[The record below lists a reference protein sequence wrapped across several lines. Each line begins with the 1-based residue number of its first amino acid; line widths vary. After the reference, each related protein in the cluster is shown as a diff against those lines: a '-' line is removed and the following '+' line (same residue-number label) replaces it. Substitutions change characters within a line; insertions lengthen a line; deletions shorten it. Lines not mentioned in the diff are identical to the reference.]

1 MSAPMTR
8 GVIYIHSATAALCP
22 HLEWAIGSVL
32 GKPVKMEWTEQ
43 HAAPGFRRA
52 EIEWV
57 GSQGTGALLTSAIH
71 GWQHL
76 RFEITEDPSPGVD
89 GSRWSVTPDL
99 GIFHATIDT
108 AGNVMISEERI
119 RWAYEKGDG
128 NPSIFY
134 QEMSIAL
141 GEAWDEELE
150 PFRHAG
156 ENSSVRWLNQ
166 VV

>member
-1 MSAPMTR
+1 MSASMTR
-8 GVIYIHSATAALCP
+8 GVVFIHSAPAALCP

-32 GKPVKMEWTEQ
+32 EQPVRLDWTEQ
-43 HAAPGFRRA
+43 EAAPGLRRA
-52 EIEWV
+52 EIQWTAP
-57 GSQGTGALLTSAIH
+57 QGTGAILASAMR

-76 RFEITEDPSPGVD
+76 RFEITEEPSQGCD
-89 GSRWSVTPDL
+89 GSRWSFTPEL
-99 GIFHATIDT
+99 GIFHATVDT
-108 AGNVMISEERI
+108 AGNIMVSEDRI

-128 NPSIFY
+128 NPSVFY

-156 ENSSVRWLNQ
+156 DGAPVRWLNQ

>member
-57 GSQGTGALLTSAIH
+57 GPQGTGALLTSAIH

-119 RWAYEKGDG
+119 RWAYEKGGG

>member
-8 GVIYIHSATAALCP
+8 GVIFIHSASAALCP
-22 HLEWAIGSVL
+22 HLEWAIEAVL
-32 GKPVKMEWTEQ
+32 GGPVKMDWSDQ
-43 HAAPGFRRA
+43 HVAPGLRRA
-52 EIEWV
+52 EISWT
-57 GSQGTGALLTSAIH
+57 GPQGTGATLASSMR

-76 RFEITEDPSPGVD
+76 RFEITEEPSEGCD
-89 GSRWSVTPDL
+89 GSRWSFTPDL
-99 GIFHATIDT
+99 GIFHATVDVS
-108 AGNVMISEERI
+108 GNIMVGEERI

-128 NPSIFY
+128 NAAVFF

-156 ENSSVRWLNQ
+156 EDIPVRWLNQ

>member
-1 MSAPMTR
+1 
-8 GVIYIHSATAALCP
+8 
-22 HLEWAIGSVL
+22 VL
-32 GKPVKMEWTEQ
+32 DQPVRLDWTEQ
-43 HAAPGFRRA
+43 DVAPGLRRA
-52 EIEWV
+52 EIQWT
-57 GSQGTGALLTSAIH
+57 GPQGTGAILASAMR

-76 RFEITEDPSPGVD
+76 RFEITEEPSRGCD
-89 GSRWSVTPDL
+89 GSRWSFTPEL

-108 AGNVMISEERI
+108 AGNIMVSEDRI

-156 ENSSVRWLNQ
+156 DGAPIRWLNQ

>member
-1 MSAPMTR
+1 MSASMTR
-8 GVIYIHSATAALCP
+8 GVVFIHSAPAALCP

-32 GKPVKMEWTEQ
+32 DQPVRLDWTEQ
-43 HAAPGFRRA
+43 DVAPGLRRA
-52 EIEWV
+52 EIQWT
-57 GSQGTGALLTSAIH
+57 GPQGTGAILASAMR

-76 RFEITEDPSPGVD
+76 RFEITEEPSRGCD
-89 GSRWSVTPDL
+89 GSRWSFTPEL

-108 AGNVMISEERI
+108 AGNIMVSEDRI

-156 ENSSVRWLNQ
+156 DGAPIRWLNQ

>member
-1 MSAPMTR
+1 MSASMTR
-8 GVIYIHSATAALCP
+8 GVVFIHSAPAALCP

-32 GKPVKMEWTEQ
+32 EQPVRLDWTEQ
-43 HAAPGFRRA
+43 EAAPGLRRA
-52 EIEWV
+52 EIQWTA
-57 GSQGTGALLTSAIH
+57 SQGTGAILASAMR

-76 RFEITEDPSPGVD
+76 RFEITEEPSQGCD
-89 GSRWSVTPDL
+89 GSRWSFTPEL
-99 GIFHATIDT
+99 GIFHATVDT
-108 AGNVMISEERI
+108 AGNIMVSEDRI

-128 NPSIFY
+128 NPSVFY

-156 ENSSVRWLNQ
+156 DGAPVRWLNQ

>member
-1 MSAPMTR
+1 
-8 GVIYIHSATAALCP
+8 
-22 HLEWAIGSVL
+22 
-32 GKPVKMEWTEQ
+32 MEWTEQ

-57 GSQGTGALLTSAIH
+57 GPQGTGALLTSAIH

-128 NPSIFY
+128 NPWIFY

>member
-1 MSAPMTR
+1 MSASMTR
-8 GVIYIHSATAALCP
+8 GVIYIHSASAALCP
-22 HLEWAIGSVL
+22 HLQWAIGEVL
-32 GKPVKMEWTEQ
+32 GRAVNLDWSDQ
-43 HAAPGFRRA
+43 SAAPGLLRA
-52 EIEWV
+52 EYQWTGEP
-57 GSQGTGALLTSAIH
+57 GTGARIASAMR

-76 RFEITEDPSPGVD
+76 RFEVTEEPSPGVD
-89 GSRWSVTPDL
+89 GSRWSFTPEL
-99 GIFHATIDT
+99 GIFHATTDV
-108 AGNVMISEERI
+108 AGNIMVNEERI

-128 NPSIFY
+128 NPAVFF

-156 ENSSVRWLNQ
+156 EQSAVRWLNQ

>member
-1 MSAPMTR
+1 MF
-8 GVIYIHSATAALCP
+8 IHSAPAALCP

-32 GKPVKMEWTEQ
+32 EQPVRLDWTEQ
-43 HAAPGFRRA
+43 EAAPGLRRA
-52 EIEWV
+52 EIRWTAP
-57 GSQGTGALLTSAIH
+57 QGTGAILASAMR

-76 RFEITEDPSPGVD
+76 RFEITEEPSQGCD
-89 GSRWSVTPDL
+89 GSRWSFTPEL
-99 GIFHATIDT
+99 GIFHATVDT
-108 AGNVMISEERI
+108 AGNIMVSEDRI

-128 NPSIFY
+128 NPSVFY

-156 ENSSVRWLNQ
+156 DGAPVRWLNQ